1 MYKLVRNDWNLA
13 LHEFSH
19 KLIQLLGD
27 NLVMIIGLEEDSR
40 VYDSNVLVV
49 VKALDDEVRRLIAK
63 SALEVNDKHECTIS
77 YYIAKNSDK
86 NVIELFSNV
95 QGKVRED
102 CEEAFREF
110 HDKVGH
116 HVSDMVFIGDRYI
129 YDSNTLIIVD
139 KLTEDVKRLIA
150 KSALEVNDKH
160 ECTISY
166 YIATPSDEGL
176 INEFKKI
183 RETIK

>member
-1 MYKLVRNDWNLA
+1 VYKLVRNDWNLA

-27 NLVMIIGLEEDSR
+27 NLVTIIGLEEDSS

-49 VKALDDEVRRLIAK
+49 VKALDDEVR
-63 SALEVNDKHECTIS
+63 
-77 YYIAKNSDK
+77 
-86 NVIELFSNV
+86 
-95 QGKVRED
+95 
-102 CEEAFREF
+102 
-110 HDKVGH
+110 
-116 HVSDMVFIGDRYI
+116 
-129 YDSNTLIIVD
+129 
-139 KLTEDVKRLIA
+139 RLIA